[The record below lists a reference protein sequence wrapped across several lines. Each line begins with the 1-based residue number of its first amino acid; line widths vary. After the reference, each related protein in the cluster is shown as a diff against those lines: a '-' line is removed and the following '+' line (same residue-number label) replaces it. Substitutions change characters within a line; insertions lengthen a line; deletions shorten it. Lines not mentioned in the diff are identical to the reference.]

1 MKDYKNVAEDVFRRS
16 NEVIEENKRRR
27 RKRMEIG
34 VSAACWAAVG
44 AIGFGIWRSS
54 GLHVPKTV
62 ISEGQFAN
70 DGTDHSGESDVVFS
84 DHAKGGAADEY
95 TANSQGS
102 LVGKEPSSGL
112 SPDYP
117 VLDNEYIGKDGVDIR
132 CIPIIHLPLQ
142 TENRV
147 IGNGQVLFTGALKE
161 KMTKAM
167 LTEEFLDV
175 VIEYYND
182 GERVDPTEEFLESER
197 ARAGVD
203 FELETLDNGQHCIRG
218 DMTCYMLED
227 LFVPHKDYGCIVY
240 LRDNFLKE
248 LDNKSIKICGRISN
262 INVDVE
268 EPEHSP
274 DNGIA
279 VVSEALKKAVE
290 IYGKEDNNGE
300 IKYDVIVDYYKAG
313 ERVETTEEIYVYE
326 NMRGSA
332 LGFESHSDDFGAT
345 WTHRLHKLMTVDEIE
360 SFEPGAEY
368 GYVLHLRG
376 AYLGKP
382 YELMD
387 NIINGLYNNGV
398 YFE

>member
-54 GLHVPKTV
+54 GLRVSDNV
-62 ISEGQFAN
+62 ISAGDSPN
-70 DGTDHSGESDVVFS
+70 NVIDHV
-84 DHAKGGAADEY
+84 DEF

-117 VLDNEYIGKDGVDIR
+117 VLDNEYIDKDGIDIR
-132 CIPIIHLPLQ
+132 CRPIIHLPMQ
-142 TENRV
+142 TADRV
-147 IGNGQVLFTGALKE
+147 IGNQVLFTGKLQE
-161 KMTKAM
+161 KITPEGRIN
-167 LTEEFLDV
+167 EELFDV
-175 VIEYYND
+175 VVEYYKD
-182 GERVDPTEEFLESER
+182 GERVTPSPELLHFER
-197 ARAGVD
+197 ERTGIG
-203 FELETLDNGQHCIRG
+203 FELKIDTETGISYMRCPGITC
-218 DMTCYMLED
+218 DMLAEKLTPYEE
-227 LFVPHKDYGCIVY
+227 YGCIVY
-240 LRDNFLKE
+240 LTGDFLDQTK
-248 LDNKSIKICGRISN
+248 DKFKILGRISN
-262 INVDVE
+262 IDVDVE

-274 DNGIA
+274 ENGTA

-290 IYGKEDNNGE
+290 TYGREDKNGE
-300 IKYDVIVDYYKAG
+300 IKYDVIVEYYKAG
-313 ERVETTEEIYVYE
+313 ERVETTKEIYE
-326 NMRGSA
+326 FEQARGSK

-345 WTHRLHKLMTVDEIE
+345 WTHRLHKWMNVEEIE
-360 SFEPGAEY
+360 SFEPGEEY
-368 GYVLHLRG
+368 GYVLHLRN